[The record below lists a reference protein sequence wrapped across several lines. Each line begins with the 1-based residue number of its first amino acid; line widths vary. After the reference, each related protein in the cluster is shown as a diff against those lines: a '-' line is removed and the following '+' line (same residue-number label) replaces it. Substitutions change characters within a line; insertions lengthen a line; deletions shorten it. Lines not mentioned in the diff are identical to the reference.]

1 MSFIGDFLSS
11 DGGEDAYLEYRRALI
26 RENARERYER
36 EHEFDD
42 LEIDDG
48 YDEYESEDEDDDKR
62 NSIY

>member
-11 DGGEDAYLEYRRALI
+11 DGGSDAYLEYRRALA

-42 LEIDDG
+42 YDDYEKSG
-48 YDEYESEDEDDDKR
+48 DEEDD
-62 NSIY
+62 